1 VEEPS
6 TASKP
11 AVSNRSKQPLIRAL
25 KASPAVMIDYVEAT
39 RSRRIGGM
47 LTVSV

>member
-1 VEEPS
+1 MAVEWL
-6 TASKP
+6 TAGSG
-11 AVSNRSKQPLIRAL
+11 NRSKQPLIRAL